1 MGTMIQGY
9 ELTEADFRGP
19 LYADH
24 RRPLQGCSDVLSV
37 TRPDVIAAIHRAFLA
52 AGADIIET
60 NSFTATSVSLADYD
74 LSGEARAI
82 NLAAARVARQV
93 VDDWNKSDRAR
104 PRFVG
109 GSIGPTNK
117 SASLSPD
124 VNDPG
129 ARGIRF
135 HELVASYHE
144 QAAALV
150 DGGVDLLIPETAF
163 GTLNMKVALFAIA
176 KLFD

>member
-1 MGTMIQGY
+1 AMGTMIQGY
-9 ELTEADFRGP
+9 DLTEADFRGQP
-19 LYADH
+19 YADH
-24 RRPLQGCSDVLSV
+24 GRSLQGCSDVLSV

-74 LSGEARAI
+74 LAGEARAI
-82 NLAAARVARQV
+82 NLAAARVAREV
-93 VDDWNKSDRAR
+93 VDAWNRTDGAR
-104 PRFVG
+104 PRFVA

-135 HELVASYHE
+135 HELAAAYQE
-144 QAAALV
+144 QAAA
-150 DGGVDLLIPETAF
+150 
-163 GTLNMKVALFAIA
+163 
-176 KLFD
+176 